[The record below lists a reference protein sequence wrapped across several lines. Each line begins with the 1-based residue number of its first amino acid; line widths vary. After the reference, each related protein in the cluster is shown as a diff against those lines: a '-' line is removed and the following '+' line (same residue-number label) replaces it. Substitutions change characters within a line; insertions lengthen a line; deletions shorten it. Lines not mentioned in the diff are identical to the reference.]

1 MAIVTIWVDDLLLFA
16 DSAETMA
23 EIKKDIRTEWETM
36 DMGEPS
42 KIVGIEISQ
51 TLEAITISQKQS
63 IQRILERQG
72 LTKANPVQMPL
83 NLNNKILSNPDGNEG
98 NRSNSYAQ
106 LLEELQF
113 VANSTR
119 PDIAFAVNRLASYTA
134 N

>member
-51 TLEAITISQKQS
+51 TPETVTISQKQS
-63 IQRILERQG
+63 IQRILE
-72 LTKANPVQMPL
+72 
-83 NLNNKILSNPDGNEG
+83 
-98 NRSNSYAQ
+98 
-106 LLEELQF
+106 
-113 VANSTR
+113 
-119 PDIAFAVNRLASYTA
+119 
-134 N
+134 